1 MPTPEQVLR
10 EAADIVSSRGETHGN
25 YRLNIEH
32 TAEMWSRFLR
42 LHRRITPAEVC
53 MMMIMLKC
61 SRAVWGSPTQEHF
74 KDICGYGA
82 IAAALTYDEQ
92 KKPVG
97 LHDWV
102 IDRDEETG
110 TD

>member
-10 EAADIVSSRGETHGN
+10 DAADIVSARGETHGDW
-25 YRLNIEH
+25 RLNITN
-32 TAEMWSRFLR
+32 TAELWSHL
-42 LHRRITPAEVC
+42 LHRKITPAEVC

-61 SRAVWGSPTQEHF
+61 SRAVWGSPTPEHF

-82 IAAALTYDEQ
+82 IAAAL
-92 KKPVG
+92 
-97 LHDWV
+97 
-102 IDRDEETG
+102 ISDEETE